1 MKPTGEPAQPAVQA
15 TGIRKSGMFT
25 HRQWLTLGKQWKA
38 KATPNKNPS
47 LRTPFAKRI
56 VKDKQAEATKALE
69 RQLKEERKA
78 AEEVEF
84 PFKSILANV

>member
-1 MKPTGEPAQPAVQA
+1 MKQSHEPAQPAVQA

-25 HRQWLTLGKQWKA
+25 RQHLFTLGKQWKG

-56 VKDKQAEATKALE
+56 VKDRQAEATKALE

-78 AEEVEF
+78 AEEV
-84 PFKSILANV
+84 